1 MSFFTNPK
9 VVILGKSDTKNP
21 VMQGFLQEIQ
31 TSQIPYDFL
40 DTVFV
45 TLDSEERYRI
55 NKKYLKDGV
64 NYDSIG
70 DDLARLGVSQDVILI
85 EVIVDLDLAYQELKE
100 KANFYLDSL
109 FNED

>member
-1 MSFFTNPK
+1 MSFYTNPK
-9 VVILGKSDTKNP
+9 VVILGKSDTKNS

-40 DTVFV
+40 DTVFI

-64 NYDSIG
+64 NYESIG
-70 DDLARLGVSQDVILI
+70 DDLARLGISQDVTLI
-85 EVIVDLDLAYQELKE
+85 EIIIDLDRAYLELQE

-109 FNED
+109 FDED